1 MARGEDWSD
10 TELDA
15 IVADYF
21 AMLRDE
27 IGGISFSKTAH
38 RRALVERVDRSE
50 GSIEFKHCNITAV
63 LEELGVAGIRGY
75 RARANYQGA
84 ILEAIERHLDRDGGR
99 DLSMVPTAS
108 APTIRMVDVPG
119 IELRNEPPPAA
130 VQRMVRRFDP
140 VERDMRNRE
149 LGLAGEHAVL
159 SFERQR
165 LDSAG
170 RPDLAARVRHVL
182 VEIGDGLGYDIA
194 SFSELGDDLAIEVKT
209 TRGVA
214 RTPFFMSPQR
224 ASGRRADGGRVS
236 ALSIARVRPEARPV
250 HDDAA
255 IGRKPAVHHRDVA
268 RRLQVMGS
276 QT

>member
-10 TELDA
+10 IELDA

-27 IGGISFSKTAH
+27 VGGISFSKTAH
-38 RRALVERVDRSE
+38 RHALMERVDRSE

-75 RARANYQGA
+75 RARANYQSA

-99 DLSMVPTAS
+99 DLSMVPTTS

-119 IELRNEPPPAA
+119 IELRNEPPPAEM
-130 VQRMVRRFDP
+130 QRMVRRFDP

-159 SFERQR
+159 GFERQR
-165 LDSAG
+165 LDLAG
-170 RPDLAARVRHVL
+170 RSDLAARVRHVS
-182 VEIGDGLGYDIA
+182 VEMGDGLGYDIA
-194 SFSELGDDLAIEVKT
+194 SFSESGDDLAIEVKT

-214 RTPFFMSPQR
+214 RTPFFMSRNELEVAERMEGGYRLYRLHEFGPKPALFTMTPPLAESLR
-224 ASGRRADGGRVS
+224 FTTETWRADFR
-236 ALSIARVRPEARPV
+236 
-250 HDDAA
+250 
-255 IGRKPAVHHRDVA
+255 
-268 RRLQVMGS
+268 
-276 QT
+276 